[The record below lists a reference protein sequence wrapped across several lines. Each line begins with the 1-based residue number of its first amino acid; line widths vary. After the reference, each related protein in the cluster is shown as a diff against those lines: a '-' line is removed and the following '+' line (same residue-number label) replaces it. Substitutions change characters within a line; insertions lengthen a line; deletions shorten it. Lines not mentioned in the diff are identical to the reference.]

1 MVQLLG
7 DRVLVKPD
15 LVKPPRTESGI
26 EIADKFWYAPEVS
39 GIVTALGDG
48 PRAED
53 GTLLPHHVKVG
64 DRVVFAAESGHELIV
79 SGDRQIVLRE
89 DDLLAVMA

>member
-15 LVKPPRTESGI
+15 PVTPPRTESGI
-26 EIADKFWYAPEVS
+26 EIPEAYWYRPEVS
-39 GIVTALGDG
+39 GHVTALGDG

-53 GTLLPHHVKVG
+53 GTLLPHAVSVG
-64 DRVVFAAESGHELIV
+64 DRVVFAAESGHELV
-79 SGDRQIVLRE
+79 VNGDRLIVLRE
-89 DDLLAVMA
+89 QDLLAIMA

>member
-15 LVKPPRTESGI
+15 LVKSPTTESGI
-26 EIADKFWYAPEVS
+26 QIAEAYYYAPEVQ
-39 GIVTALGDG
+39 GVVTALGAG

-53 GTLLPHHVKVG
+53 GTLLPHCVAVG
-64 DRVVFAAESGHELIV
+64 DRVVFAAESGHELV
-79 SGDRQIVLRE
+79 VGGDRFIVLRE
-89 DDLLAVMA
+89 DDLLAIKA

>member
-1 MVQLLG
+1 MVRLLG

-15 LVKPPRTESGI
+15 VVTPPTTESGI
-26 EIADKFWYAPEVS
+26 QIAEAYFYAPEVS
-39 GIVTALGDG
+39 GIITAIGDG

-53 GTLLPHHVKVG
+53 GTLLPHCVAVG
-64 DRVVFAAESGHELIV
+64 DRVVFAAESGHEMV
-79 SGDRQIVLRE
+79 VAGDRYIVLRE